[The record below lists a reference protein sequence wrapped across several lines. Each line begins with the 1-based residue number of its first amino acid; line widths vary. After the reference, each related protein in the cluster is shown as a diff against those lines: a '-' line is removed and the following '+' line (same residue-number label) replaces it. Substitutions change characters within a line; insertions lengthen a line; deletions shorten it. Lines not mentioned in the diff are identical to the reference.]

1 MVEAA
6 SAERGR
12 RVVEERIGRTVTLP
26 QVMNWEALA
35 LRSEIETFESII
47 SVKDKELALLRQK
60 LVESNK
66 LLESARKQINA
77 LDRPGREENEE
88 PLVDGSSLL
97 ESFQQT
103 SKSKQ
108 RSILNRLE
116 RVLEAKTVDQLSR
129 SVDRLISTETKYSE
143 LVKAICIRD
152 RVDINKVTHNEILR
166 SIRSGDS
173 LEPSSKDEIIKR
185 SGLAW
190 TWSGGPPHLSS

>member
-12 RVVEERIGRTVTLP
+12 RVAEERLGRTVALP
-26 QVMNWEALA
+26 QVMNWEATA
-35 LRSEIETFESII
+35 LRSEIVTFESII

-116 RVLEAKTVDQLSR
+116 RVLEAKTLDQLSR

-173 LEPSSKDEIIKR
+173 LEPSIKDEIKKR

-190 TWSGGPPHLSS
+190 TWSGRPPHLSS